1 MPSSGI
7 AQGLVA
13 PRDESAAPT
22 ADLWIDAPAKIN
34 LALHVVGQRADG
46 HHLLESL
53 VTFADRGDRIG
64 LSLAAEDG
72 FSVSGRFAD
81 AVPLEGGNLVLRARD
96 ALRALLEE
104 TGQTAPP
111 VTLHLVKDLPVA
123 SGIGGGSADAAA
135 TLKGLARLWQ
145 AEIAPERM
153 TALALALGADVPMC
167 LASRPLIA
175 RGIGEAITPVETMP
189 VMPMLLVNPLKPVS
203 TPEIFRRL
211 TEKTNPPLILPDD
224 LAGLDSWF
232 AALAPLRNDLEQPAR
247 ALEPD
252 IAAVDVA
259 LRANAPKLARM
270 SGSGATCFALFGDRA
285 ARDRAAE
292 RIANAHP
299 DWYVLPCLTASNREP
314 VDAAA

>member
-1 MPSSGI
+1 MGFSQTTQGI
-7 AQGLVA
+7 GV
-13 PRDESAAPT
+13 PREESAVPA
-22 ADLWIDAPAKIN
+22 ADLWIDAPAKVN

-64 LSLAAEDG
+64 LSPAAEDG
-72 FSVSGRFAD
+72 FSVSGRFAA
-81 AVPLEGGNLVLRARD
+81 AVPLEGSNLVLRARD
-96 ALRALLEE
+96 ALRAAL
-104 TGQTAPP
+104 TQDGKPAPP
-111 VTLHLVKDLPVA
+111 VALHLVKDLPVA

-145 AEIAPERM
+145 AELAPERM
-153 TALALALGADVPMC
+153 SALALALGADVPMC

-175 RGIGEAITPVETMP
+175 RGIGETITPVETMP

-211 TEKTNPPLILPDD
+211 SEKTNPPLILPAD
-224 LAGLDSWF
+224 LAGLDGWF
-232 AALAPLRNDLEQPAR
+232 SALAPLRNDLEPPAR
-247 ALEPD
+247 LLEPE
-252 IAAVDVA
+252 IAAVDLA

-270 SGSGATCFALFGDRA
+270 SGSGATCFALFADHT

-299 DWYVLPCLTASNREP
+299 DWFVLPCLTVSSREP
-314 VDAAA
+314 IDAAA